1 MLMFLR
7 SIWIDKATA
16 AAAAAAAMINTK
28 RKSLLRNDEKFCV
41 ARLGDKN
48 LFPSG
53 MGFFRCN
60 KFSQQGKGYEFL
72 VPRYT
77 AAPPTE

>member
-1 MLMFLR
+1 MFLR

-28 RKSLLRNDEKFCV
+28 RKSLLRNDKKILRCKAGKQKFISL
-41 ARLGDKN
+41 RN
-48 LFPSG
+48 
-53 MGFFRCN
+53 GFFRCN